1 MKYLKKYRIFE
12 SNEHRFATSDELNTI
27 EDILLGIK
35 DQDYEVEIHRNV
47 NGDNPKLEEESEV
60 CRIYI
65 EKFAIFGFSPER
77 RECSFIPDEE
87 FLSVL
92 QHLVTYV
99 QEIGYDIVI
108 ESVLNSEVKDKLSS
122 EEGELTD
129 RDVFLKFGLSN
140 EYYKKRIDYLKI
152 IISYK
157 D

>member
-1 MKYLKKYRIFE
+1 MRYIKSYQIFE
-12 SNEHRFATSDELNTI
+12 SSDHRFATSDELNTI

-77 RECSFIPDEE
+77 RKCSFIPDEE

-92 QHLVTYV
+92 QHLVRYV
-99 QEIGYDIVI
+99 DEIDYDITI
-108 ESVLNSEVKDKLSS
+108 ESVLNTEVKDRISS
-122 EEGELTD
+122 EEGD
-129 RDVFLKFGLSN
+129 LSDKPN
-140 EYYKKRIDYLKI
+140 FRKTSL
-152 IISYK
+152 
-157 D
+157 